1 VKQGHKHYLLVAIV
15 TKSCFIPLTFH
26 RLLMP
31 FPSLALPSSTAM
43 QMQNFTLP
51 QKIRTHISHHLALD
65 YQYIR
70 TIFQQEDILLLQDC
84 PNLAILCLFASLT
97 GHSKT
102 VICTFWGRKFRGKQ
116 RKVLLFKSCQNRNL

>member
-1 VKQGHKHYLLVAIV
+1 
-15 TKSCFIPLTFH
+15 
-26 RLLMP
+26 MP

-102 VICTFWGRKFRGKQ
+102 VICTF
-116 RKVLLFKSCQNRNL
+116 